1 MRACFVCTFVD
12 VVSICVNIY
21 VYTLVYVDVVNVCV
35 FIFVFG
41 CSMHEC
47 VFVNI
52 LSVYMCLHTCVCECS
67 EFVCI

>member
-21 VYTLVYVDVVNVCV
+21 VYTLVYVDVCV

-41 CSMHEC
+41 CSMR
-47 VFVNI
+47 
-52 LSVYMCLHTCVCECS
+52 VCEYI
-67 EFVCI
+67 ECIYVFAHLCM

>member
-12 VVSICVNIY
+12 VVSVCMNIY

-41 CSMHEC
+41 CSMHK
-47 VFVNI
+47 
-52 LSVYMCLHTCVCECS
+52 CEY
-67 EFVCI
+67 